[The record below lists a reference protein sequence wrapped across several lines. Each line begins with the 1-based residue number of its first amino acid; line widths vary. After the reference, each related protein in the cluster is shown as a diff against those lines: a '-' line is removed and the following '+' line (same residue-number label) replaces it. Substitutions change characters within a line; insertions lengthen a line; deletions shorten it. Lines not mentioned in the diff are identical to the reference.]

1 MRAALLPTP
10 GDPFILAYWLR
21 NYETWR
27 NEVDELIVYV
37 NGQTDPEMVE
47 YDRRII
53 EEHGGRMMY
62 SPDAVGH
69 DGALLAMMRETS
81 AEYVVWCED
90 DAYVRKPIMV
100 GVSFVAIEDGKTDIV
115 GTPRHEDYA
124 GQYVEFEPYQ
134 PGALIEL
141 RRGLWPT
148 FLFARRADLLAT
160 DLWWLDHTWMLGDTI
175 TDWGVVTP
183 EACKYVGISET
194 FVHLD
199 AFFGMT
205 FQLRARGLRTKL
217 IHHVRL
223 FDPRAAEDWL
233 AEDPPWFHITNISTL
248 SSALAGVD
256 PATLPDMDSH
266 GGLWTRRLAW
276 WRHVAGLSDRP
287 DAGARVEVLT
297 RFAARA
303 GIDPFVVA
311 QWQARFAA
319 WEPVAVMA

>member
-1 MRAALLPTP
+1 VRAALLPTP
-10 GDPFILAYWLR
+10 GDPFILGYWLR

-27 NEVDELIVYV
+27 DQVDELVVYV

-47 YDRRII
+47 YDRRIV

-62 SPDAVGH
+62 SPDAAGH
-69 DGALLAMMRETS
+69 DGALLAMMNATE

-90 DAYVRKPIMV
+90 DAYVRRPEFI
-100 GVSFVAIEDGKTDIV
+100 GQGFADIEAGLFDIV

-124 GQYVEFEPYQ
+124 GQWVEFEPYE

-183 EACKYVGISET
+183 EACAYVGLSDKY
-194 FVHLD
+194 VHLD

-205 FQLRARGLRTKL
+205 FQLRARGLRTRL

-223 FDPRAAEDWL
+223 FDARATEDWL
-233 AEDPPWFHITNISTL
+233 AEDPPFFHITNISTL
-248 SSALAGVD
+248 SSISEVD
-256 PATLPDMDSH
+256 MATLPDMDAH

-276 WRHVAGLSDRP
+276 WRHVTGLSDRP
-287 DAGARVEVLT
+287 DVFQRVMELT

-303 GIDPFVVA
+303 GMDPFVIA
-311 QWQARFAA
+311 EWQKRFAA
-319 WEPVAVMA
+319 WEPVAVPA